1 MFQNKGK
8 QKQTVIKNKPKIFFS
23 DKVSGGSGGINRGGK
38 GGQSGNNHGNSESNK
53 GVESE
58 LQGMKEKVGFQPRSE
73 QELQADPELQNIR
86 GQLDSG
92 FDNRLTPEQLDQYG
106 ENERVKALNQLENDT
121 PYNLKKGY
129 DEGLDAQQKIDEQ
142 KAFQGLGGNK
152 KVGEEDDR
160 LNENYKQQLASREPD
175 APMEPSAVGPS
186 SPLRF
191 AEAKNGQRQVLPGE
205 SDGTGKAVNP
215 LQFNDRDEQAINQGV
230 VDRINKGKG
239 RLNLANKAREMFG
252 ENGDQKDKAISEYEG
267 EKALQDAETAKD
279 FARQLAIKKAK
290 DMLLKRAVA
299 MLAPMLPWLMIAALI
314 VGLLVVASGAVICV
328 LDRNPVT
335 QVFLPENLKGFCGG
349 QKGGGGVCGSG
360 YTAWTRDANGNWVQ
374 GAGATAS
381 GDGGTT
387 TFGSFGQESGQL
399 SADQC
404 ANLKK
409 LLPFF
414 QEGAAMYTSSEFPI
428 TVDILAGIAWLET
441 KIGTYSERSI
451 DASNPCAIYG
461 DRGRGH
467 GIFQI
472 DGASGD
478 FTGNTNDRPSFLAP
492 GTPTKVKDKNGK
504 TLIWSDCRDNV
515 VYGAQHLRNQYDL
528 YNKKIRGRIL
538 AAGIKE
544 GTPQFTYELTRQV
557 INSNNRGG
565 LVIPI
570 GTDKGTGCQQI
581 RGSCVYGA
589 GALDIAADARKCLGS
604 TTTGDSGS
612 ELIQSTFAT
621 VTKDLNSFTKIFT
634 GVEAEAAEGGENEQA
649 IRQRVADY
657 YKKGEFYQTGTGS
670 NDKTSATTNTQNA
683 IRNGQFNINVVKY
696 LDNLHRAGLAVA
708 TGPFD
713 FGRSYGDHM
722 NPSYALDI
730 WGLGSLSDIQ
740 AGGPIKGLKTS
751 GVGSGLAGGNPD
763 TPANNGNTVDPRIRR
778 HADVSVDSVASELF
792 TKAANIA
799 KASGAT
805 RYMLASELWSNRK
818 IVNEANYAH
827 RHHLHVGVYRDNR
840 DYKYNDGGGGEVPS
854 SGTSDATTGGS
865 GITVCCPPGVT
876 PIGAGL
882 VSDAGSTTSD
892 VKLPDPS
899 STAKDGVKPTKYTDI
914 TENHRKLLD
923 WVATQ
928 KNYVKNPIASGP
940 DSNLVKSTDQLI
952 AKAKTEGIELEIGGE
967 KKDYGWRS
975 LDDQTS
981 LFFAKISN
989 VYEGQSPVPDGVPD
1003 SVKNDYLNR
1012 ASLSAPPGAY
1022 SEHIAGKAVDFYSS
1036 KTYPGSQELNPKTYS
1051 LELYNWLKKNAP
1063 AAGFALSYGENSTH
1077 GAGFEPWHW
1086 KYVGTK
1092 TGFVENPEAK
1102 TTSLDNFA
1110 KIFTGVDVEAAESEN
1125 NLLNSISDG
1134 FSIKAYAETPLN
1146 KPTGT
1151 DPATQFMI
1159 RVATMEGAFATGSGG
1174 PNTPQ
1179 KNKNPGNLKGPSSLI
1194 ENYLKQK
1201 FPGSYASGIP
1211 LDGKKHLIF
1220 DSEEHGWAALYYF
1233 FQRNFQGN
1241 VAPYDKAK
1249 TIGDFFN
1256 IYAPSS
1262 DGNNLSSYMKFIEE
1276 GNIALSSGGKI
1287 TKDTPIPEMAK
1298 IFGSDYQGGA
1308 STSTGAAGGACCLP
1322 SGGGAVA
1329 STGGTSADP
1338 SQSGTSAD
1346 VETLKAKIKS
1356 GEIKVWKRN
1365 SSRGF
1370 VSEDFYVQDIDKQKA
1385 DPNVAKFILTMH
1397 SKYPNSVVNALGDLS
1412 HGQTGGSHN
1421 STPLLAVDIGGI
1433 NTGNVDNESK
1443 AVIDKYLADA
1453 QATGLVRKVGLSPV
1467 VRAKGVTTPN
1477 QFDDSVGHI
1486 HFTIKQST
1494 TTGYLDQQKD
1504 SELEQ
1509 NINNL
1514 ANNSADFDFAKIF
1527 TGVDVEAAENEQNS
1541 FDVKQIWNG
1550 IINGVAVEAAGD
1562 KYQQILGSD
1571 YSLDKYYDENN
1582 KALAARSG
1590 SLDKRFPGNPNYFIL
1605 HITTAANVYDGG
1617 NDTKVLGQQFYE
1629 GIAQAGPGKNSGF
1642 TPFGMTSSGKVSAF
1656 YDPVKYWGEGTDG
1669 KADRGNARIRE
1680 ITADGKAGKV
1690 LYSGSGSTSVDAVAV
1705 QVEMI
1710 ANSGDSATEAQA
1722 ISSGKLI
1729 AASGVMPDKVI
1740 THYAVQ
1746 PSDRQTDNPFIAK
1759 NGTVDGRLVKLVNSA
1774 RQSNSAWKGGAYA
1787 SMTDEQVAAMITKI
1801 NLLMAQAN
1809 GDTSITDAIIAKLGA
1824 DKVVVTGGNSTDST
1838 SGVSGAGCTGGGGSS
1853 TDGGGGT
1860 SGIVGSGSA
1869 ALLALAKANSEG
1881 KGPDGRCQYHV
1892 ESYLDRVK
1900 LGGLSTVGL
1909 NFPNPVGFQPYL
1921 VANKDKLGIKNLLDE
1936 NPSLNPYN
1944 APPGSVVIVTPGGI
1958 GTCAA
1963 VHGDIAVADGA
1974 GKFYNGGV
1982 NSFGGEKCWNGPTS
1996 TCKNSPRCGS
2006 YGQTGKLLGIWV
2018 PK

>member
-1 MFQNKGK
+1 LFQNKGK

-38 GGQSGNNHGNSESNK
+38 GNSNQQNSD
-53 GVESE
+53 SE
-58 LQGMKEKVGFQPRSE
+58 
-73 QELQADPELQNIR
+73 
-86 GQLDSG
+86 
-92 FDNRLTPEQLDQYG
+92 FDNRLTPEELDNYG
-106 ENERVKALNQLENDT
+106 ENQRINALKDLERSDKE
-121 PYNLKKGY
+121 
-129 DEGLDAQQKIDEQ
+129 LDAQQEIDTQ
-142 KAFQGLGGNK
+142 KAFQDLGGNK

-374 GAGATAS
+374 GAGATTS
-381 GDGGTT
+381 GGGGTT
-387 TFGSFGQESGQL
+387 GGSYSGGSFCFDKGIEGKTSFNLWRANNGLKQETYSVEKVKEVIEAGKQAGVADYAIAWAIALAPTESGFDWTVWNGAKYDCWGLIQFCRSGL
-399 SADQC
+399 GGQTYQRISQKVAGRDVPPSEFIKDKPLQMKFIQAEFDDKKDQNCRYARDKGDFYLVSYAHLGCVRPGGGDGNTKSADYGEAAIRNAAFFEC
-404 ANLKK
+404 A
-409 LLPFF
+409 
-414 QEGAAMYTSSEFPI
+414 
-428 TVDILAGIAWLET
+428 
-441 KIGTYSERSI
+441 KIGQ
-451 DASNPCAIYG
+451 A
-461 DRGRGH
+461 
-467 GIFQI
+467 
-472 DGASGD
+472 
-478 FTGNTNDRPSFLAP
+478 
-492 GTPTKVKDKNGK
+492 KN
-504 TLIWSDCRDNV
+504 
-515 VYGAQHLRNQYDL
+515 
-528 YNKKIRGRIL
+528 
-538 AAGIKE
+538 
-544 GTPQFTYELTRQV
+544 
-557 INSNNRGG
+557 NS
-565 LVIPI
+565 
-570 GTDKGTGCQQI
+570 
-581 RGSCVYGA
+581 
-589 GALDIAADARKCLGS
+589 
-604 TTTGDSGS
+604 
-612 ELIQSTFAT
+612 LIQSTFAT
-621 VTKDLNSFTKIFT
+621 VTRDLNSFGKIFT

-876 PIGAGL
+876 PTGGTATTTTGSVTSSTGPGTISKGGLFTPEVRAFLDVLAKDEVPNYLERKSYFYGNLSLTATFTEAQAKAGHPGTVGGGSNVGRYQFNASDMKGAKDNGYNVPDFMPESQDQIAL
-882 VSDAGSTTSD
+882 FKLKYRNAYDPLLAGDLATAFSKASNEWESVVNSNNVIDTGGSPRRGQKPPNGRTMQDQINLYNQRLQYYKSNPSAFDTNISNLDDSFAFVSDNQGDTDFTNTDLAVATDSNTNNSTTQ
-892 VKLPDPS
+892 
-899 STAKDGVKPTKYTDI
+899 
-914 TENHRKLLD
+914 N
-923 WVATQ
+923 
-928 KNYVKNPIASGP
+928 
-940 DSNLVKSTDQLI
+940 NL
-952 AKAKTEGIELEIGGE
+952 
-967 KKDYGWRS
+967 
-975 LDDQTS
+975 
-981 LFFAKISN
+981 
-989 VYEGQSPVPDGVPD
+989 
-1003 SVKNDYLNR
+1003 
-1012 ASLSAPPGAY
+1012 
-1022 SEHIAGKAVDFYSS
+1022 
-1036 KTYPGSQELNPKTYS
+1036 ELNQIW
-1051 LELYNWLKKNAP
+1051 NGVVNGIP
-1063 AAGFALSYGENSTH
+1063 A
-1077 GAGFEPWHW
+1077 
-1086 KYVGTK
+1086 
-1092 TGFVENPEAK
+1092 
-1102 TTSLDNFA
+1102 
-1110 KIFTGVDVEAAESEN
+1110 EAAESEN

-1774 RQSNSAWKGGAYA
+1774 RQSNSAWKGGDYA

-1853 TDGGGGT
+1853 TDGGGST

>member
-1 MFQNKGK
+1 LFQNKGK

-191 AEAKNGQRQVLPGE
+191 AEAKNGQRQILPGQ

-290 DMLLKRAVA
+290 DMLLKRAIA

-335 QVFLPENLKGFCGG
+335 QVFLPENLKGFCGD

-621 VTKDLNSFTKIFT
+621 VTRDLNSFGKIFT
-634 GVEAEAAEGGENEQA
+634 GVEAEAADTLTAGVPAE
-649 IRQRVADY
+649 RQRLAQLFRDGKILSQDSRDVPNILRGGFKDNLILLMLKLYDSGISFVTGIENGPERGNGQHGAGAAMDFFAFVYHQNGTIKPRYSADY
-657 YKKGEFYQTGTGS
+657 RNPNPDPKTLRVKDADKGNQEAIKMTVEALKIM
-670 NDKTSATTNTQNA
+670 DSANV
-683 IRNGQFNINVVKY
+683 IRNGAIGPDNIKAMGAVKY
-696 LDNLHRAGLAVA
+696 GNSDYSGHDNHIHYAV
-708 TGPFD
+708 
-713 FGRSYGDHM
+713 
-722 NPSYALDI
+722 
-730 WGLGSLSDIQ
+730 
-740 AGGPIKGLKTS
+740 
-751 GVGSGLAGGNPD
+751 
-763 TPANNGNTVDPRIRR
+763 
-778 HADVSVDSVASELF
+778 DVSKKFDSTGVAS
-792 TKAANIA
+792 
-799 KASGAT
+799 SGDSGGIT
-805 RYMLASELWSNRK
+805 
-818 IVNEANYAH
+818 
-827 RHHLHVGVYRDNR
+827 
-840 DYKYNDGGGGEVPS
+840 GGGTV
-854 SGTSDATTGGS
+854 
-865 GITVCCPPGVT
+865 VCCPPGVT

-882 VSDAGSTTSD
+882 VSDTGSTTSD

-914 TENHRKLLD
+914 TDNHRKLLD

-952 AKAKTEGIELEIGGE
+952 AKAKTDGIELEIGGE

-975 LDDQTS
+975 LDDQTN

-989 VYEGQSPVPDGVPD
+989 VYGGQTPVPDGVPD

-1102 TTSLDNFA
+1102 TNSFDNFA

-1125 NLLNSISDG
+1125 NLLNSISDV
-1134 FSIKAYAETPLN
+1134 FSIKAYAETPLS
-1146 KPTGT
+1146 KPSGT
-1151 DPATQFMI
+1151 DAATQFMV

-1346 VETLKAKIKS
+1346 
-1356 GEIKVWKRN
+1356 
-1365 SSRGF
+1365 
-1370 VSEDFYVQDIDKQKA
+1370 
-1385 DPNVAKFILTMH
+1385 
-1397 SKYPNSVVNALGDLS
+1397 
-1412 HGQTGGSHN
+1412 
-1421 STPLLAVDIGGI
+1421 
-1433 NTGNVDNESK
+1433 
-1443 AVIDKYLADA
+1443 
-1453 QATGLVRKVGLSPV
+1453 
-1467 VRAKGVTTPN
+1467 
-1477 QFDDSVGHI
+1477 
-1486 HFTIKQST
+1486 
-1494 TTGYLDQQKD
+1494 
-1504 SELEQ
+1504 
-1509 NINNL
+1509 
-1514 ANNSADFDFAKIF
+1514 DFAKIF

>member
-1 MFQNKGK
+1 LFQNKGK

-191 AEAKNGQRQVLPGE
+191 AEAKNGQRQILPGQ

-290 DMLLKRAVA
+290 DMLLKRAIA

-335 QVFLPENLKGFCGG
+335 QVFLPENLKGFCGD

-538 AAGIKE
+538 AVGIKE

-621 VTKDLNSFTKIFT
+621 VTRDLNSFGKIFT

-1346 VETLKAKIKS
+1346 
-1356 GEIKVWKRN
+1356 N
-1365 SSRGF
+1365 
-1370 VSEDFYVQDIDKQKA
+1370 
-1385 DPNVAKFILTMH
+1385 
-1397 SKYPNSVVNALGDLS
+1397 
-1412 HGQTGGSHN
+1412 
-1421 STPLLAVDIGGI
+1421 
-1433 NTGNVDNESK
+1433 
-1443 AVIDKYLADA
+1443 
-1453 QATGLVRKVGLSPV
+1453 
-1467 VRAKGVTTPN
+1467 
-1477 QFDDSVGHI
+1477 
-1486 HFTIKQST
+1486 
-1494 TTGYLDQQKD
+1494 
-1504 SELEQ
+1504 
-1509 NINNL
+1509 
-1514 ANNSADFDFAKIF
+1514 FAKIF

>member
-191 AEAKNGQRQVLPGE
+191 AEAKNGQRQILPGQ

-290 DMLLKRAVA
+290 DMLLKRAIA

-335 QVFLPENLKGFCGG
+335 QVFLPENLKGFCGD

-538 AAGIKE
+538 AVGIKE

-621 VTKDLNSFTKIFT
+621 VTRDLNSFGKIFT

-1346 VETLKAKIKS
+1346 
-1356 GEIKVWKRN
+1356 N
-1365 SSRGF
+1365 
-1370 VSEDFYVQDIDKQKA
+1370 
-1385 DPNVAKFILTMH
+1385 
-1397 SKYPNSVVNALGDLS
+1397 
-1412 HGQTGGSHN
+1412 
-1421 STPLLAVDIGGI
+1421 
-1433 NTGNVDNESK
+1433 
-1443 AVIDKYLADA
+1443 
-1453 QATGLVRKVGLSPV
+1453 
-1467 VRAKGVTTPN
+1467 
-1477 QFDDSVGHI
+1477 
-1486 HFTIKQST
+1486 
-1494 TTGYLDQQKD
+1494 
-1504 SELEQ
+1504 
-1509 NINNL
+1509 
-1514 ANNSADFDFAKIF
+1514 FAKIF

>member
-1 MFQNKGK
+1 LFQNKGK

-38 GGQSGNNHGNSESNK
+38 GNSNQQNSD
-53 GVESE
+53 SE
-58 LQGMKEKVGFQPRSE
+58 
-73 QELQADPELQNIR
+73 
-86 GQLDSG
+86 
-92 FDNRLTPEQLDQYG
+92 FDNRLTPEELDNYG
-106 ENERVKALNQLENDT
+106 ENQRINALKDLERSDKE
-121 PYNLKKGY
+121 
-129 DEGLDAQQKIDEQ
+129 LDAQQEIDTQ
-142 KAFQGLGGNK
+142 KAFQDLGGNK

-290 DMLLKRAVA
+290 DMLLKRAVV

-335 QVFLPENLKGFCGG
+335 QVFLPENLKGFCGD

-387 TFGSFGQESGQL
+387 GGSYSGGSFCFDKGIEGKTSFNLWRANNGLKQETYSVEKVKEVIEAGKQAGVADYAIAWAIALAPTESGFDWTVWNGAKYDCWGLIQFCRSGL
-399 SADQC
+399 GGQTYQRISQKVAGRDVPPSEFIKDKPLQMKFIQAEFDDKKDQNCRYARDKGDFYLVSYAHLGCVRPGGGDGNTKSADYGEAAIRNAAFFEC
-404 ANLKK
+404 A
-409 LLPFF
+409 
-414 QEGAAMYTSSEFPI
+414 
-428 TVDILAGIAWLET
+428 
-441 KIGTYSERSI
+441 KIGQ
-451 DASNPCAIYG
+451 A
-461 DRGRGH
+461 
-467 GIFQI
+467 
-472 DGASGD
+472 
-478 FTGNTNDRPSFLAP
+478 
-492 GTPTKVKDKNGK
+492 KN
-504 TLIWSDCRDNV
+504 
-515 VYGAQHLRNQYDL
+515 
-528 YNKKIRGRIL
+528 
-538 AAGIKE
+538 
-544 GTPQFTYELTRQV
+544 
-557 INSNNRGG
+557 NS
-565 LVIPI
+565 
-570 GTDKGTGCQQI
+570 
-581 RGSCVYGA
+581 
-589 GALDIAADARKCLGS
+589 
-604 TTTGDSGS
+604 
-612 ELIQSTFAT
+612 LIQSTFAT
-621 VTKDLNSFTKIFT
+621 VTRDLNSFGKIFT

-1853 TDGGGGT
+1853 TDGGGGSSTDGGGGT

>member
-1 MFQNKGK
+1 LFQNKGK

-191 AEAKNGQRQVLPGE
+191 AEAKNGQRQILPGQ

-290 DMLLKRAVA
+290 DMLLKRAIA

-335 QVFLPENLKGFCGG
+335 QVFLPENLKGFCGD

-538 AAGIKE
+538 AVGIKE

-621 VTKDLNSFTKIFT
+621 VTRDLNSFGKIFT

-981 LFFAKISN
+981 LFFAKIST

-1346 VETLKAKIKS
+1346 
-1356 GEIKVWKRN
+1356 N
-1365 SSRGF
+1365 
-1370 VSEDFYVQDIDKQKA
+1370 
-1385 DPNVAKFILTMH
+1385 
-1397 SKYPNSVVNALGDLS
+1397 
-1412 HGQTGGSHN
+1412 
-1421 STPLLAVDIGGI
+1421 
-1433 NTGNVDNESK
+1433 
-1443 AVIDKYLADA
+1443 
-1453 QATGLVRKVGLSPV
+1453 
-1467 VRAKGVTTPN
+1467 
-1477 QFDDSVGHI
+1477 
-1486 HFTIKQST
+1486 
-1494 TTGYLDQQKD
+1494 
-1504 SELEQ
+1504 
-1509 NINNL
+1509 
-1514 ANNSADFDFAKIF
+1514 FAKIF

>member
-1 MFQNKGK
+1 
-8 QKQTVIKNKPKIFFS
+8 
-23 DKVSGGSGGINRGGK
+23 
-38 GGQSGNNHGNSESNK
+38 
-53 GVESE
+53 
-58 LQGMKEKVGFQPRSE
+58 
-73 QELQADPELQNIR
+73 
-86 GQLDSG
+86 
-92 FDNRLTPEQLDQYG
+92 
-106 ENERVKALNQLENDT
+106 
-121 PYNLKKGY
+121 
-129 DEGLDAQQKIDEQ
+129 
-142 KAFQGLGGNK
+142 
-152 KVGEEDDR
+152 
-160 LNENYKQQLASREPD
+160 
-175 APMEPSAVGPS
+175 
-186 SPLRF
+186 
-191 AEAKNGQRQVLPGE
+191 
-205 SDGTGKAVNP
+205 
-215 LQFNDRDEQAINQGV
+215 
-230 VDRINKGKG
+230 
-239 RLNLANKAREMFG
+239 
-252 ENGDQKDKAISEYEG
+252 
-267 EKALQDAETAKD
+267 
-279 FARQLAIKKAK
+279 
-290 DMLLKRAVA
+290 
-299 MLAPMLPWLMIAALI
+299 
-314 VGLLVVASGAVICV
+314 
-328 LDRNPVT
+328 
-335 QVFLPENLKGFCGG
+335 
-349 QKGGGGVCGSG
+349 
-360 YTAWTRDANGNWVQ
+360 
-374 GAGATAS
+374 
-381 GDGGTT
+381 
-387 TFGSFGQESGQL
+387 
-399 SADQC
+399 
-404 ANLKK
+404 
-409 LLPFF
+409 
-414 QEGAAMYTSSEFPI
+414 
-428 TVDILAGIAWLET
+428 
-441 KIGTYSERSI
+441 
-451 DASNPCAIYG
+451 
-461 DRGRGH
+461 
-467 GIFQI
+467 
-472 DGASGD
+472 
-478 FTGNTNDRPSFLAP
+478 
-492 GTPTKVKDKNGK
+492 
-504 TLIWSDCRDNV
+504 
-515 VYGAQHLRNQYDL
+515 
-528 YNKKIRGRIL
+528 
-538 AAGIKE
+538 
-544 GTPQFTYELTRQV
+544 
-557 INSNNRGG
+557 
-565 LVIPI
+565 
-570 GTDKGTGCQQI
+570 
-581 RGSCVYGA
+581 
-589 GALDIAADARKCLGS
+589 
-604 TTTGDSGS
+604 
-612 ELIQSTFAT
+612 
-621 VTKDLNSFTKIFT
+621 
-634 GVEAEAAEGGENEQA
+634 
-649 IRQRVADY
+649 
-657 YKKGEFYQTGTGS
+657 
-670 NDKTSATTNTQNA
+670 
-683 IRNGQFNINVVKY
+683 
-696 LDNLHRAGLAVA
+696 
-708 TGPFD
+708 
-713 FGRSYGDHM
+713 
-722 NPSYALDI
+722 
-730 WGLGSLSDIQ
+730 
-740 AGGPIKGLKTS
+740 
-751 GVGSGLAGGNPD
+751 
-763 TPANNGNTVDPRIRR
+763 
-778 HADVSVDSVASELF
+778 
-792 TKAANIA
+792 
-799 KASGAT
+799 
-805 RYMLASELWSNRK
+805 
-818 IVNEANYAH
+818 
-827 RHHLHVGVYRDNR
+827 
-840 DYKYNDGGGGEVPS
+840 
-854 SGTSDATTGGS
+854 
-865 GITVCCPPGVT
+865 
-876 PIGAGL
+876 
-882 VSDAGSTTSD
+882 
-892 VKLPDPS
+892 
-899 STAKDGVKPTKYTDI
+899 
-914 TENHRKLLD
+914 
-923 WVATQ
+923 
-928 KNYVKNPIASGP
+928 
-940 DSNLVKSTDQLI
+940 
-952 AKAKTEGIELEIGGE
+952 
-967 KKDYGWRS
+967 
-975 LDDQTS
+975 
-981 LFFAKISN
+981 
-989 VYEGQSPVPDGVPD
+989 
-1003 SVKNDYLNR
+1003 
-1012 ASLSAPPGAY
+1012 
-1022 SEHIAGKAVDFYSS
+1022 VDFYSS

-1346 VETLKAKIKS
+1346 
-1356 GEIKVWKRN
+1356 N
-1365 SSRGF
+1365 
-1370 VSEDFYVQDIDKQKA
+1370 
-1385 DPNVAKFILTMH
+1385 
-1397 SKYPNSVVNALGDLS
+1397 
-1412 HGQTGGSHN
+1412 
-1421 STPLLAVDIGGI
+1421 
-1433 NTGNVDNESK
+1433 
-1443 AVIDKYLADA
+1443 
-1453 QATGLVRKVGLSPV
+1453 
-1467 VRAKGVTTPN
+1467 
-1477 QFDDSVGHI
+1477 
-1486 HFTIKQST
+1486 
-1494 TTGYLDQQKD
+1494 
-1504 SELEQ
+1504 
-1509 NINNL
+1509 
-1514 ANNSADFDFAKIF
+1514 FAKIF